1 MSKET
6 LNLSVHKHLKE
17 RAKKLARQQGLSV
30 SQLFEK
36 FIAAQED
43 QEGFIPPP
51 GSGTAQFV
59 NTIPESDKVVDYDY
73 KKLKKK
79 MLEERFADE

>member
-6 LNLSVHKHLKE
+6 LNLSIRKHIKE
-17 RAKKLARQQGLSV
+17 RAKKMARQQGLSV
-30 SQLFEK
+30 SELFEN

-43 QEGFIPPP
+43 KEEFIPPP

-59 NTIPESDKVVDYDY
+59 NAIPESDKVVDYDY
-73 KKLKKK
+73 KKLKQK
-79 MLEERFADE
+79 MLEDRFGDG